1 MAQENRFLTVN
12 RSDARFNVGDLK
24 LSPCCKNI
32 AGIGNANVLE
42 NFYAFSTECF
52 FMFIKFSCC

>member
-1 MAQENRFLTVN
+1 MAQESRFLTVN

-32 AGIGNANVLE
+32 AGIGNANVLK
-42 NFYAFSTECF
+42 NFYAFSTE
-52 FMFIKFSCC
+52 